1 MKTIL
6 VPVDFSDNSKNALN
20 YAIGF
25 AKKMNYKIV
34 LVHAF
39 QPTLVEAISDSI
51 KILKHQEIS
60 GTPKDIKDQL
70 KLWQKE
76 VLDIDKNLECNAI
89 FIEGNL
95 ADEINEITEDN
106 DIDLIIMGTKGATG
120 LKSVF
125 MGSNTARVIET
136 VLLPVLAIPS
146 DYIFQDYKTIAFAT
160 DYHDNDKITLEFLV
174 ELSKQFNS
182 NLEVIHIA
190 KNDIKARYEEDLL
203 EHFVTQ
209 IKKAI
214 DYKKMNFHLMEGEDN
229 INKALTEFIIKNKVD
244 LIAISTVDRILHG
257 PLFNR
262 GITKDLTHH
271 IQVPLLVFHAYDD
284 GDIDL
289 F

>member
-20 YAIGF
+20 YAIEF

-51 KILKHQEIS
+51 KILKHQDIS
-60 GTPKDIKDQL
+60 GTPKDMKTQL
-70 KLWQKE
+70 KLWQKA
-76 VLDIDKNLECNAI
+76 VIDTDKNLECDAI
-89 FIEGNL
+89 FIEGDL
-95 ADEINEITEDN
+95 SDEINEVIEDN
-106 DIDLIIMGTKGATG
+106 NIDLIIMGTKGATG

-125 MGSNTARVIET
+125 IGSNTARVIET
-136 VLLPVLAIPS
+136 VLLPVIAIPT
-146 DYIFQDYKTIAFAT
+146 DYKFKDYKTVAFAT
-160 DYHDNDKITLEFLV
+160 DYHDNDKISLEFLV

-182 NLEVIHIA
+182 NLEVVHIA
-190 KNDIKARYEEDLL
+190 NIDIKARYEEDLL
-203 EHFVTQ
+203 EHFVNQ

-214 DYKKMNFHLMEGEDN
+214 DYEKMNFHLIEGEDN
-229 INKALTEFIIKNKVD
+229 INKALNEFIIKHKVD

-262 GITKDLTHH
+262 GITKDMTQH
-271 IQVPLLVFHAYDD
+271 IEVPLLAFHAYDD